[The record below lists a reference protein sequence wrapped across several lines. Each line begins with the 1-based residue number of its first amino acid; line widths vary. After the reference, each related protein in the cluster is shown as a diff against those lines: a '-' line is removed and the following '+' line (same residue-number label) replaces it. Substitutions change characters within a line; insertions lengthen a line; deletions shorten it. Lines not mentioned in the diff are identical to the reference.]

1 VYFSKFLLRENDL
14 VASHLISVRNICAS
28 PRLLRQQINE
38 HLGEIEI
45 KINIMYYIA
54 GRLIPA
60 KKLLKEPIIQP
71 TLFNSI

>member
-38 HLGEIEI
+38 DLGEIEIEI
-45 KINIMYYIA
+45 KINIIILQLHLYQ
-54 GRLIPA
+54 
-60 KKLLKEPIIQP
+60 LKN
-71 TLFNSI
+71 F